1 VDGFTKVLVGVG
13 LLIAGGLSCKTGY
26 ERENEPTP
34 DASVGLE
41 ALAES
46 QDRWESAPG
55 FNLAGVI
62 LLATGVSFF
71 IWANGDRIRERQ
83 NEILKQMEKEER
95 EEEESR
101 PHEVDVSTM
110 SEPDLSLLLSQFK
123 ITDRMPDGIMDYL
136 FRAWTHVDGDDP
148 ITSEQRAK
156 FEQACRILAAELRE
170 QGHEAAHYV
179 DGMQFE
185 KVVGEYAV
193 VSFERNPLAHAL
205 FVDTAF
211 RHLAQDLWERGGG
224 AGYRL
229 WFTLRM

>member
-1 VDGFTKVLVGVG
+1 
-13 LLIAGGLSCKTGY
+13 
-26 ERENEPTP
+26 
-34 DASVGLE
+34 VGLE

-46 QDRWESAPG
+46 QARWESAPG
-55 FNLAGVI
+55 FNFAGVI
-62 LLATGVSFF
+62 LLVTGVSFF

-83 NEILKQMEKEER
+83 NVILKQMEKEEL
-95 EEEESR
+95 EEEEAR
-101 PHEVDVSTM
+101 PLEVDASTM
-110 SEPDLSLLLSQFK
+110 SEPDLSLLLSQYT
-123 ITDRMPDGIMDYL
+123 ITDKMPDGIMDYL
-136 FRAWTHVDGDDP
+136 LKAWTQVDGDDP
-148 ITSEQRAK
+148 ITSEQREK
-156 FEQACRILAAELRE
+156 LEQACRTLAVELRE

-205 FVDTAF
+205 FVNTDF

-229 WFTLRM
+229 WFTLRL